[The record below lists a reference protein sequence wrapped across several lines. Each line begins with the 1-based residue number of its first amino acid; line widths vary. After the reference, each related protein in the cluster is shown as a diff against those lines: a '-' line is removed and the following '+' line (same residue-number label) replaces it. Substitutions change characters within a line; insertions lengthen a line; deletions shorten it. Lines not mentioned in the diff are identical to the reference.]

1 MEKQREREREIK
13 GEITNFRRR
22 QDIER
27 ERIFI
32 TRVGEQRERVRK
44 RESEKERERERERE
58 REKAYLVG
66 EREWRKQ

>member
-44 RESEKERERERERE
+44 RERERERER
-58 REKAYLVG
+58 KHT
-66 EREWRKQ
+66 